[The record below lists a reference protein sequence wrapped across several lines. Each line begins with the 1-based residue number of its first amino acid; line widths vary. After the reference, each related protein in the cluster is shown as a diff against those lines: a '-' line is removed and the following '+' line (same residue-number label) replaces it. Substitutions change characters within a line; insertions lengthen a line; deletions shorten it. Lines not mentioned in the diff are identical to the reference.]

1 MLDPE
6 VKENYRG
13 IPQGTAISPILSIL
27 TLIRPLGDTPNVMYA
42 DDGIL
47 YGPDLRED
55 AVDQL
60 EEGSANLEINREK
73 SG

>member
-27 TLIRPLGDTPNVMYA
+27 TLIRPLGTVRNVMYA

-47 YGPDLRED
+47 WGPDIKEETIL
-55 AVDQL
+55 QL
-60 EEGSANLEINREK
+60 EEGGAELVVNREK